1 MLSSIRLLKLEHP
14 CWGYRR
20 VWAYLRYRMNLDM
33 NKKRIYRLMKEEGLL
48 VRKNERLRASRY
60 VERSKPVAER
70 PNQYWGIDMT
80 KVMSRYSGWVY
91 LVVVLDWYTKE
102 IVGYSVSARSKT
114 EDWLEALNKAVNCIF
129 PEGIRE
135 GGYEVPMLI
144 SDNGCQPTSVRFMK
158 ECSALGIR
166 QIFTSWSNP
175 RRNADT
181 ERVIRTIKKDAVWPY
196 EWDSI
201 GELRE
206 ALALWIGQYN
216 TDYPHSSL
224 NYRTPEEYRMDYET
238 EANTKLFCS

>member
-20 VWAYLRYRMNLDM
+20 VWAYLRYRMNLDV

-91 LVVVLDWYTKE
+91 LAVVLDWYTKE
-102 IVGYSVSARSKT
+102 IVGYSVSARSRT
-114 EDWLEALNKAVNCIF
+114 EDWLEALNKAVNRIF

-135 GGYEVPMLI
+135 EPMRFPCLFLTT
-144 SDNGCQPTSVRFMK
+144 DVNQP
-158 ECSALGIR
+158 
-166 QIFTSWSNP
+166 
-175 RRNADT
+175 
-181 ERVIRTIKKDAVWPY
+181 
-196 EWDSI
+196 
-201 GELRE
+201 
-206 ALALWIGQYN
+206 
-216 TDYPHSSL
+216 H
-224 NYRTPEEYRMDYET
+224 
-238 EANTKLFCS
+238 